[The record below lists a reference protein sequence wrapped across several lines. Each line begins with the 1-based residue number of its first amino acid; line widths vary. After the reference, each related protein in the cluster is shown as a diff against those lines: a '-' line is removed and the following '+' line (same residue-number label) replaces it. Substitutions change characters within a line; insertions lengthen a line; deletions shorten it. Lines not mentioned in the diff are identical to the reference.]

1 MARTIMK
8 LAKELNQ
15 EMRDIYFSYYSVMNG
30 VTSAPE
36 RWQTCIAA
44 ASGSVFKRHY

>member
-1 MARTIMK
+1 MARAMMK

-30 VTSAPE
+30 VATAPP
-36 RWQTCIAA
+36 RWQTCTTS
-44 ASGSVFKRHY
+44 ASGEDTGG